1 MKSPDETTRS
11 IRWGPSFIEFI
22 ELTQH
27 GLNCM
32 ASFKTIESCI
42 SDFAKSLKAAVVDSR
57 MDDILVR
64 LVSFSSCESLALRSY
79 ESFHRLH
86 LTPAAPIP
94 KIPMHLYGVRR
105 AWRGGAASI
114 AGTLPRDAEFRARS
128 PRLEASSSGC
138 VELRVLAIMSEAGVW
153 ICLESSWSD
162 SLPVWSPASRL
173 CWVCVQSVVPK
184 GLRTLTLTSAKR

>member
-1 MKSPDETTRS
+1 MRPLIVCRLWGLHFEGFNGYLREHPGSSSAQGRRQYGKDTGLACAMKSPDETTRS
-11 IRWGPSFIEFI
+11 IRWGPSFMEFI

-32 ASFKTIESCI
+32 ASFKPIESCI

-79 ESFHRLH
+79 ESFQIRRLH

-94 KIPMHLYGVRR
+94 QRLQCICMGSGEHGVE
-105 AWRGGAASI
+105 APLASLAHCHEALSLGHEVQVWR
-114 AGTLPRDAEFRARS
+114 LQVQDAFNCAY
-128 PRLEASSSGC
+128 
-138 VELRVLAIMSEAGVW
+138 
-153 ICLESSWSD
+153 
-162 SLPVWSPASRL
+162 
-173 CWVCVQSVVPK
+173 
-184 GLRTLTLTSAKR
+184 